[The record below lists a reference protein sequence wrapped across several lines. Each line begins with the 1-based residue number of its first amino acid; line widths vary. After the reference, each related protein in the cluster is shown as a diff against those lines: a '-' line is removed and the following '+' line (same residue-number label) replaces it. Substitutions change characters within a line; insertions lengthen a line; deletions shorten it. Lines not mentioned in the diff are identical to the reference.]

1 MIFGLLIVGLVLI
14 SSALKNTEHELAQL
28 LQDDILGTSGFLTWA
43 GALMAIGAIG
53 YLPGMRQTSR
63 YLLALIGVV
72 MIVRNGGAFAN
83 AQAAIMS
90 ASALGPAP
98 SVKSL
103 TVSATSAGSAS
114 SGGSAGAGASA
125 GGTGSTASGGD
136 NTGAAIGTIAS
147 DAAMGA
153 AVGGP
158 YGAVAGAAVGII
170 SEVV

>member
-1 MIFGLLIVGLVLI
+1 VIAGLIIIGLVLI
-14 SSALKNTEHELAQL
+14 SSALKNTEHELGQQL
-28 LQDDILGTSGFLTWA
+28 QTDVLGTSGFLAWA
-43 GALMAIGAIG
+43 GAILAIGAIG
-53 YLPGMRQTSR
+53 YVPGLRQTSR

-72 MIVRNGGAFAN
+72 MVVRNGGAWAN
-83 AQAAIMS
+83 AQAAFMS
-90 ASALGPAP
+90 ASSLGPAP

-103 TVSATSAGSAS
+103 AVSATSAGSAS

-125 GGTGSTASGGD
+125 GGTGATADGGD

-153 AVGGP
+153 AIGGP

-170 SEVV
+170 TEVV

>member
-14 SSALKNTEHELAQL
+14 STALKNTEHELAQL

-43 GALMAIGAIG
+43 GAILAIGAIG
-53 YLPGMRQTSR
+53 YIPGMRQTSR

-72 MIVRNGGAFAN
+72 MIVRNGGAWAN

-103 TVSATSAGSAS
+103 AVSATSAGSGS
-114 SGGSAGAGASA
+114 SGGSAGAGAAA
-125 GGTGSTASGGD
+125 GGSASSGGD